1 MIYTS
6 YYANRNLYNAPIWLR
21 LIGISLKIPAWFKGG
36 AFRHL
41 APTPEILNIKDSRI
55 YTRRYREV
63 VLSVLDPV
71 KVYHVL
77 DDSALLCWES
87 PEKFCHRHIVAQW
100 LEEATGNKVM
110 EFDGKEPELQRY
122 IEFE

>member
-6 YYANRNLYNAPIWLR
+6 YYANRNLYNAPIGLR
-21 LIGISLKIPAWFKGG
+21 LIGISLKIPVWFKGG
-36 AFRHL
+36 VFRHL
-41 APTPEILNIKDSRI
+41 APTSEILNIKDKMI

-63 VLSVLDPV
+63 VLSRLDPV
-71 KVYHVL
+71 RVYNVL
-77 DDSALLCWES
+77 DNSVLLCWES

-100 LEEATGNKVM
+100 LKEATGNKVM
-110 EFDGKEPELQRY
+110 EFDRKEPELQRY